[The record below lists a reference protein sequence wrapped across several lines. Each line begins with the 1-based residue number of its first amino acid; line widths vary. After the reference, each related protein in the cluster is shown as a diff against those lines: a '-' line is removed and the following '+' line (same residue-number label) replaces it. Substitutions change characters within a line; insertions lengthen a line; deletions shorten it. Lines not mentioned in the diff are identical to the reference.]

1 MVEIKLTKSEIETL
15 KFYLDQ
21 VLVDVKGGYEI
32 GIVREVTVNN
42 LESIIEKISK

>member
-1 MVEIKLTKSEIETL
+1 MEITLTESEIETL
-15 KFYLDQ
+15 KFYLKQ
-21 VLVDVKGGYEI
+21 ILVDVKGGYEI

>member
-1 MVEIKLTKSEIETL
+1 MEITLTESEIETL
-15 KFYLDQ
+15 KFHLDQ
-21 VLVDVKGGYEI
+21 ILVDVKGGYEI

>member
-1 MVEIKLTKSEIETL
+1 MEITLTESEIETL

-21 VLVDVKGGYEI
+21 ILVDVKGGCEI